1 MTVQTDINITVA
13 GAAGQGLVTISS
25 LLLKLFS
32 ANGYHLFASQ
42 DYMSRVRGGHNF
54 MRIRV
59 SNRKVLSTPEA
70 AHILIALD
78 QQSIDEHSKELISP
92 ALVIHDPA
100 TVKVEPSSKAYPV
113 PIPLMK
119 IAMDH
124 GGAVYGNGVAFG
136 AIAAIMGLEKA
147 GFSGILKRKF
157 LKKGEKVYE
166 ANVSAANAGFDF
178 ITEQVPEIRLRAVKA
193 VKKQKMLING
203 AEAIGLGMIAGGL
216 RFISAYPMSPSTGI
230 FNYITG
236 KAARIG
242 IISEQAE
249 DEISAINMALGAS
262 AGGARAAVTTS
273 GGGLALMAEGISL
286 AGVSEIPIVVS
297 IIQRPGP
304 ATGLPT
310 RTAQEDL
317 DFVLSIG
324 HGEFPR
330 FVFAPNDAQ
339 EAFYTAAQAMN
350 LADKY
355 QVPVFVLGDQHLVD
369 SYVTVGRLDLKRAMC
384 RRFLIRPDK
393 RNKPYLRYR
402 FTKNGVSPRAYYG
415 QIDEC
420 FMTDSH
426 VHTEDGHITED
437 KGIAKKMV
445 EKRFLKLDGM
455 EKEFGTPRH
464 YGSVRADFTLVSWG
478 STYGA
483 VKETVDTLNADGK
496 KAAMVHFNRLW
507 PFPSREAVKLLGKKK
522 RVHVVENNYQSQFA
536 RLLKRETGIV
546 SHNSILRYD
555 GRPFNVRF
563 IVEKLREKYRWR
575 K

>member
-1 MTVQTDINITVA
+1 MTVQKEVNITVA
-13 GAAGQGLVTISS
+13 GAAGQGLLTISG

-32 ANGYHLFASQ
+32 VSGYHLFASQ

-59 SNRKVLSTPEA
+59 SNRKVLSSPEA
-70 AHILIALD
+70 AHILVALD
-78 QQSIDEHSKELISP
+78 QQSIDEHSKELIGP
-92 ALVIHDPA
+92 APVIYDPA
-100 TVKVEPSSKAYPV
+100 TVKVEPSGKAYPV
-113 PIPLMK
+113 AIPLMK
-119 IAMDH
+119 IALDH
-124 GGAVYGNGVAFG
+124 GGAVYSNVVAFG
-136 AIAAIMGLEKA
+136 AVAAMMGLGRT
-147 GFSGILKRKF
+147 GFSGVLKRKF

-166 ANVSAANAGFDF
+166 ANMSAAKAGFDF
-178 ITEQVPEIRLRAVKA
+178 ITEQVPKIRLGKGKA
-193 VKKQKMLING
+193 VKKPKMLING
-203 AEAIGLGMIAGGL
+203 AEAIGLGMITGGL
-216 RFISAYPMSPSTGI
+216 RFITAYPMSPSTGI
-230 FNYITG
+230 FNYVIG
-236 KAARIG
+236 KADRIG
-242 IISEQAE
+242 IIFEQAE

-262 AGGARAAVTTS
+262 TGGARAAVTTS

-286 AGVSEIPIVVS
+286 AGVAEIPIVVAN
-297 IIQRPGP
+297 IQRPGP

-310 RTAQEDL
+310 RTGQEDL

-355 QVPVFVLGDQHLVD
+355 QVPVFILGDQHLVD
-369 SYVTVGRLDLKRAMC
+369 SYVTADRLNLKRARC
-384 RRFLIRPDK
+384 KSFLLRPDK

-437 KGIAKKMV
+437 MDIANKMV
-445 EKRFLKLDGM
+445 EKRFLKLGGM
-455 EKEFGTPRH
+455 KGEFGTPRR
-464 YGSVRADFTLVSWG
+464 YGSVRPDFTLVSWG

-507 PFPSREAVKLLGKKK
+507 PFPSVEAAKLLGKKK
-522 RVHVVENNYQSQFA
+522 RVHVVEGNYQSQFA

-546 SHNSILRYD
+546 PHNSILRYD
-555 GRPFNVRF
+555 GRPFNVRY
-563 IVEKLREKYRWR
+563 IVEKLKGIYRWR